1 MFKAEV
7 FKSKEGYMARV
18 LKPDGSVL
26 IEQDFTPNAE
36 SFGPMSEA
44 EATALSEALVEKLNQ
59 DARQQELTGPQPTPP
74 PTNEELLAMVLAQG
88 EAIVAMGEKQG
99 GSE

>member
-44 EATALSEALVEKLNQ
+44 EATALSDALVEKLNQ
-59 DARQQELTGPQPTPP
+59 DARQQELTGPQPTPT
-74 PTNEELLAMVLAQG
+74 PTNEELLQIMLSQA
-88 EAIVAMGEKQG
+88 EAIAALHERLG
-99 GSE
+99 GTE